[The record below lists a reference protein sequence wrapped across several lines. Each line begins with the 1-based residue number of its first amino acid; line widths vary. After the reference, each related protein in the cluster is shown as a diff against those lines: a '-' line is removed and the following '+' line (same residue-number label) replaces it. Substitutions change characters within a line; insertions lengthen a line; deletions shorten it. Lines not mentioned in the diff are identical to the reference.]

1 MVLRPVVAALGNR
14 LRNAFAG
21 YGQEHGE
28 SNSPHNRHMDS
39 LPRPLEQRGL
49 ELVGHTDL
57 DGKGDGMQ
65 IMRNGDVVYVG
76 HMGDFGVGTSVVDV
90 RDPARP
96 ILVRQIGVPKG
107 THSHK
112 VQLANGL
119 LLANHEQYPYRVGV
133 PESTGLIVYDASSDP
148 TDPRRIGFLPVDG
161 LGVHRIWW
169 TGGRYAYASAR
180 ERGITGRFLIVVD
193 LLDPTHPTI
202 SSRWWWPGQREGD
215 AARLP
220 EGNDVGA
227 HHVIV
232 QGDRAYGG
240 YFDAGVVVY
249 EVAEDGSLELIGS
262 LSWAERAGGHPH
274 THTALPLGDR
284 KLLVVTDEAIEP
296 NCEGARKDVH
306 LVDISDERHP
316 REVSRFPIPEGDY
329 CRRGLRFGP
338 HNVHENRPGTYASDR
353 IVYVTYFNAGL
364 RVYDTVDP
372 ARPVEIAAYVPEPP
386 AGQPAI
392 QFNDVLVDEA
402 GLIFVTDRARG
413 GLYILRRT

>member
-1 MVLRPVVAALGNR
+1 
-14 LRNAFAG
+14 
-21 YGQEHGE
+21 
-28 SNSPHNRHMDS
+28 MDA
-39 LPRPLEQRGL
+39 LPRPLERRGL

-57 DGKGDGMQ
+57 GGKGDGMQ
-65 IMRNGDVVYVG
+65 VMRQGDIAYVG

-90 RDPARP
+90 RDPSDP
-96 ILVRQIGVPKG
+96 ILIRQIGVPKG

-119 LLANHEQYPYRVGV
+119 LLANYEQYPYRVGV
-133 PESTGLIVYDASSDP
+133 PESAGLLVYDVSGDP
-148 TDPRRIGFLPVDG
+148 TDPRRIGFLPIDG

-180 ERGITGRFLIVVD
+180 EKGMAGRFLIVVD

-202 SSRWWWPGQREGD
+202 ASRWWWPGQREGD
-215 AARLP
+215 RERLP
-220 EGNDVGA
+220 DGNDVGA
-227 HHVIV
+227 HHVIL

-249 EVAEDGSLELIGS
+249 EVARDGSLELIGS
-262 LSWAERAGGHPH
+262 LSWAERSGGHPH
-274 THTALPLGDR
+274 THTAMPLGDR

-296 NCEGARKDVH
+296 SCEGARKDVH
-306 LVDISDERHP
+306 LVDISDERRP
-316 REVSRFPIPEGDY
+316 REVSRFPVPEGDY

-338 HNVHENRPGTYASDR
+338 HNVHENRPGTYQSDR

-364 RVYDTVDP
+364 RVYDTADP
-372 ARPVEIAAYVPEPP
+372 EHPAELASYVPEPP

-392 QFNDVLVDEA
+392 QFNDVLVDGS
-402 GLIFVTDRARG
+402 GLVFVTDRVRG